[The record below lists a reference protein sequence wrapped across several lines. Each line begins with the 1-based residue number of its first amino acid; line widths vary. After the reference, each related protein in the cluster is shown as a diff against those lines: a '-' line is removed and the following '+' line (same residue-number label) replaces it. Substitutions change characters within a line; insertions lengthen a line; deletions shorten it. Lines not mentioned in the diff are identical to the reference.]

1 MKFDSAGQA
10 LAYYWSRRTTLSGP
24 ARVVLAPDHVRS
36 ETRVNPA
43 EERLEPMLTL
53 SLCLKTL
60 RPGEEKALARLMS
73 HPDLSLKEV
82 AHLYRLSPAVLK
94 RRRRQ
99 GLDRFGAE
107 LKRRG
112 LL

>member
-10 LAYYWSRRTTLSGP
+10 LAYYWTRRTTLSGP
-24 ARVVLAPDHVRS
+24 ARVALIPDQARP
-36 ETRVNPA
+36 ETPANPA

-53 SLCLKTL
+53 SLCLKAL
-60 RPGEEKALARLMS
+60 RPGEKKALERLLS
-73 HPDLSLKEV
+73 HPDLSLKQV
-82 AHLYRLSPAVLK
+82 ARLYRTSPAVLK
-94 RRRRQ
+94 KRRRQ
-99 GLDRFGAE
+99 GLDRFEAE